1 MTSDPTDNQP
11 FDFGGPIDLKA
22 LKKRLNQD
30 GPVRLFGPER
40 AVQMTLDLF
49 IDGSEN
55 GSGDLYS
62 VVLSSGVTSLSTLVD
77 EATLKLSRSITDFA
91 ETFFREPHR
100 VFSPAGELS
109 YIKGQIGQH
118 IGVDVEAMFA
128 KGIPS
133 EGFVVDYS
141 ASAIEDPWMAN
152 NLEATL
158 SALVIHRQMLDGVG
172 RIDPEQTIRDA
183 FPSANDFIQLMTE
196 HYNLGFLTARLLSE
210 NFTRNEIEPLAF
222 KGVAFEEAQK
232 HRTAASGKKSSDKR
246 HRRIEAVLGAMEE
259 LCAKNPSIGRFG
271 IKALTDLAIQD
282 CVKADPSLW
291 KQGKGQRD
299 EYIDEMRSDL
309 RYQSRFKALKF

>member
-1 MTSDPTDNQP
+1 MPPEPTDDHT

-22 LKKRLNQD
+22 LKERLD
-30 GPVRLFGPER
+30 RGGPVRLSEPER

-49 IDGSEN
+49 IDESEN
-55 GSGDLYS
+55 DGGDLYS

-77 EATLKLSRSITDFA
+77 EATLKSFRSIADFA

-100 VFSPAGELS
+100 VFSPVGELS
-109 YIKGQIGQH
+109 YIKDQIGQH
-118 IGVDVEAMFA
+118 IGIEVEAMFA

-133 EGFVVDYS
+133 EGLEVDYS
-141 ASAIEDPWMAN
+141 ASAIENPWLAN

-158 SALVIHRQMLDGVG
+158 NALVIHRQMLDGVG

-183 FPSANDFIQLMTE
+183 FPSANDFIELMME

-210 NFTRNEIEPLAF
+210 NFTRNEIEPLAY

-246 HRRIEAVLGAMEE
+246 HRRIEAVLSAMEE
-259 LCAKNPSIGRFG
+259 LCAENPSIGRFG

-309 RYQSRFKALKF
+309 RYQSRLKALKL